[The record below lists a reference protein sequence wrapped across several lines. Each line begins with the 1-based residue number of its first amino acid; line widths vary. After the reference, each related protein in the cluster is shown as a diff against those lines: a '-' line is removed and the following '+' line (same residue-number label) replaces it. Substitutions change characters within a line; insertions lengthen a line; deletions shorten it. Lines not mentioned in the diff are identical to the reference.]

1 MQRLIGRKSRKF
13 YPVFEVPL
21 GVTLECHGE
30 TNGTDG
36 REYPTNIARYVH
48 EWVRTCD
55 NKRIAFY
62 FVACS
67 TVKLPSS
74 Y

>member
-48 EWVRTCD
+48 E
-55 NKRIAFY
+55 
-62 FVACS
+62 
-67 TVKLPSS
+67 
-74 Y
+74 